1 MGVISSLSPVVMSSQ
16 NHGQSFPSPDQ
27 GEGNLSGIAV
37 PNPSENKPP
46 LEPMA
51 ESPAQQDGE
60 LKSPDQQTTESE
72 PASSSGDPES
82 MGDVTQ
88 VKADEG
94 SGSEH
99 PLPPSLGESVEERV
113 SKLERRHEE
122 TIAEAEHPQPL
133 SHEKSLEERVSKL
146 EQWQEAMD
154 EQLKQQQQQLEEK
167 DQKLREKDDQAMRR
181 VAEFDNFRRRTERE
195 KDERKL
201 QYTCAALREILPV
214 LDSFER
220 ARKGLSP
227 EKLETLDA
235 QEVHHHYQGV
245 YKQLVTAL
253 KRLNVSHMKVEGQMF
268 DPALHEAVMREPSQ
282 EYGEDIVMEEL
293 QRGYH
298 LEGEVLRHAM
308 VKVSMGPGPDD
319 RQPVDQI

>member
-1 MGVISSLSPVVMSSQ
+1 MGVISNLSPVVMSSQ
-16 NHGQSFPSPDQ
+16 NHGQSIPSPDQ
-27 GEGNLSGIAV
+27 GDANPSGTT
-37 PNPSENKPP
+37 PSENKPP

-60 LKSPDQQTTESE
+60 LKDPDQQTAESG
-72 PASSSGDPES
+72 PVSPSGDLES

-94 SGSEH
+94 SEH
-99 PLPPSLGESVEERV
+99 PLPPSPGESVEERV

-122 TIAEAEHPQPL
+122 TFAEAEHSQPL

-146 EQWQEAMD
+146 ERWQEAMD

-181 VAEFDNFRRRTERE
+181 IAEFDNFRRRTERE

-201 QYTCAALREILPV
+201 QYTCAALQEILPV

-220 ARKGLSP
+220 ARKGLSL

-235 QEVHHHYQGV
+235 QEIHHHYQGV

-253 KRLNVSHMKVEGQMF
+253 KRLNVSHIKVEGQMF

-308 VKVSMGPGPDD
+308 VKVSMGPGPGD